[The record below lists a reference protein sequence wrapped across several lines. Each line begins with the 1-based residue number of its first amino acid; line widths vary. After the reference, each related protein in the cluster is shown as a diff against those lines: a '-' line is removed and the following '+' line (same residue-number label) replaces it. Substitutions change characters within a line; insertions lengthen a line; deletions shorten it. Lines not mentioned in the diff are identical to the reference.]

1 MFAHILVPIDLR
13 DRNARALRTAL
24 ELARRPPPARA
35 GRTPP
40 RVPLPHVG
48 QSVPNLPPAGLSAFY
63 ARLARAAT
71 RKLESVARRFA
82 GAGVRVR
89 TELCVGEPAREIVR
103 AAARRRADLVVLGSH
118 RVRPGR
124 PAPGLGT
131 TRYQV
136 AIFFTCPIL

>member
-1 MFAHILVPIDLR
+1 MFAHILVPIDLG

-24 ELARRPPPARA
+24 ELARRS
-35 GRTPP
+35 RT
-40 RVPLPHVG
+40 RVTLLHVV
-48 QSVPNLPPAGLSAFY
+48 QSVPNLPPAELSDFY

-103 AAARRRADLVVLGSH
+103 AAARRRADLVVLPAAALDEP
-118 RVRPGR
+118 VRPGGALAAAR
-124 PAPGLGT
+124 PLLTLVDGEEAYRHPDLD
-131 TRYQV
+131 
-136 AIFFTCPIL
+136 A